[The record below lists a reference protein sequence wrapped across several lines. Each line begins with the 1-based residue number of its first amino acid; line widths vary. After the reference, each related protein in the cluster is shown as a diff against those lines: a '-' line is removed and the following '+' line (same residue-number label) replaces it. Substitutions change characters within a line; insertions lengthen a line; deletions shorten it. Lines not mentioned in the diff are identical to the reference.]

1 MTWARDLGRWKV
13 LIVDDDES
21 ARYVGR
27 KLVESL
33 PIEVFEASTATEAVQ
48 MMTLVRPDL
57 VILDYMLP
65 DGNATNVITS
75 LRRSAAT
82 RNVPVVLYTAF
93 PQLAS
98 EDANCEVVAV
108 LAKERLDPSSARE
121 TILSALQD

>member
-33 PIEVFEASTATEAVQ
+33 PVEVFEAASAAEAVQ
-48 MMTLVRPDL
+48 MVSLVRPDL

-65 DGNATNVITS
+65 DANATAVIES
-75 LRRSAAT
+75 LRRSSAT
-82 RNVPVVLYTAF
+82 QRVPVVLYTAYEH
-93 PQLAS
+93 LA
-98 EDANCEVVAV
+98 DQDVKTNVVAV
-108 LAKERLDPSSARE
+108 LAKESLDPGHARQA
-121 TILSALQD
+121 ILNALQN